1 MSAGIEIT
9 VGEHTAKIYEIA
21 NRGRPAFQV
30 SFYKAGERQRL
41 TFNKL
46 AKAKAEA
53 RIELSKL
60 VSVNPEVQ
68 QLATPDMEALV
79 LARRHLVGTDV
90 PVHVA
95 TETFAAAVKLLG
107 NGTQAGSATIIE
119 ACRFYLKHGVQKV
132 TKMPLSV
139 CGEEF
144 IKSRRESDSCKDYE
158 NQCRVALRALL
169 ASLPAGCTEL
179 ADTKALKDWMVQRY
193 PHAGTRNTNLR
204 VLKTFARWLVVSKY
218 AVANPFLDIPKW
230 KSKAKP
236 VVIYTPAELQELL
249 KKVSKGIRTYIA
261 IAAFAGLRRA
271 EIYRLDWKEVNLVRG
286 YITVAVDKA
295 KTQARRLVPISENL
309 RAWLDTIPVKEGL
322 VVDYDAGY
330 VSSTFR
336 AAGIKDKRNALRH
349 SYISYRV
356 ASVQDVNKVALEAGN
371 SPEVIFRNYRE
382 LVSPEEA
389 EVWNCIQI

>member
-9 VGEHTAKIYEIA
+9 VGEHTAKIYEIT
-21 NRGRPAFQV
+21 NRGKPAFQV

-218 AVANPFLDIPKW
+218 AEG
-230 KSKAKP
+230 KARCYLHTRRTTG
-236 VVIYTPAELQELL
+236 VIEEGFQGDTHVHRNCRFRWVTASGNISL
-249 KKVSKGIRTYIA
+249 
-261 IAAFAGLRRA
+261 GL
-271 EIYRLDWKEVNLVRG
+271 EG
-286 YITVAVDKA
+286 
-295 KTQARRLVPISENL
+295 SESG
-309 RAWLDTIPVKEGL
+309 EG
-322 VVDYDAGY
+322 VH
-330 VSSTFR
+330 
-336 AAGIKDKRNALRH
+336 H
-349 SYISYRV
+349 SCSR
-356 ASVQDVNKVALEAGN
+356 
-371 SPEVIFRNYRE
+371 
-382 LVSPEEA
+382 
-389 EVWNCIQI
+389 